1 MMYQCECGTILRN
14 ILPYQLIKH
23 RLSKKHLNCL
33 ITRHMELDLRKQ
45 KKNKT
50 IEPTSK
56 AVMEHIAEPIVKPIV
71 EPTAENNDPLEI
83 TFD

>member
-1 MMYQCECGTILRN
+1 
-14 ILPYQLIKH
+14 
-23 RLSKKHLNCL
+23 
-33 ITRHMELDLRKQ
+33 MELDLRKQ

-50 IEPTSK
+50 IEPI
-56 AVMEHIAEPIVKPIV
+56 EEPINKPIV

>member
-1 MMYQCECGTILRN
+1 MIYQCECGTILRN
-14 ILPYQLIKH
+14 ILPYQMIKH

-50 IEPTSK
+50 IEP
-56 AVMEHIAEPIVKPIV
+56 IAAAAIV
-71 EPTAENNDPLEI
+71 EPIAENNDPLEI

>member
-1 MMYQCECGTILRN
+1 MYQCECGTILRN
-14 ILPYQLIKH
+14 ILPYQMIKH

-50 IEPTSK
+50 IEPI
-56 AVMEHIAEPIVKPIV
+56 EEPINKPIV

>member
-1 MMYQCECGTILRN
+1 MYQCECGTILRN

-33 ITRHMELDLRKQ
+33 ITRHIELDLRKQ

-50 IEPTSK
+50 IE
-56 AVMEHIAEPIVKPIV
+56 HIEEPINKPIAKLI
-71 EPTAENNDPLEI
+71 AENNDPLEI

>member
-1 MMYQCECGTILRN
+1 MYQCECGTILRN
-14 ILPYQLIKH
+14 ILPYQMIKH

-50 IEPTSK
+50 IEP
-56 AVMEHIAEPIVKPIV
+56 IAAAGAAIV
-71 EPTAENNDPLEI
+71 EPIAENNDPLEI